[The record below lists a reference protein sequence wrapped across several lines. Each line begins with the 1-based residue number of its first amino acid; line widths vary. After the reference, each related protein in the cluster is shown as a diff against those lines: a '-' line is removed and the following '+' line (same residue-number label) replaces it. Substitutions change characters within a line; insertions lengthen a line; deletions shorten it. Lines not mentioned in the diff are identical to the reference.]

1 MAFETNNDSGDC
13 IKAAFEAQV
22 RRTPEAPAVYCGE
35 ATLSYAQLN
44 ARANA
49 CAALLRARGLGRG
62 SYVGLGFERSV
73 DMLVA
78 LWGVVKAGAAYIP
91 VDPAYPEARIAHM
104 ASAARWS
111 ALLAGPALLEK
122 YQAAAGSA
130 PILSLPATDGQLQH
144 PDPVSNAGPD
154 DPLYAIFTSGSTG
167 QPKAATVFR
176 SGFANLLQWYEATF
190 SITAATRALVMT
202 SLSFDLTQKNLFAP
216 LLAGG
221 AVVLQ
226 PPGPYDLV
234 ALTCQI
240 THHNVSLLN
249 TTPSAFYPLVDATA
263 SRGYADLSSLRAVV
277 LGGEPIS
284 VPRLQAWLQA
294 PATQAFVANTY
305 GPTECTD
312 ICAWHRLDR
321 TNLHDWPFVP
331 LGREIPRVG
340 IVLLNEHLQPVPVGE
355 QGELCITGA
364 GVGGGYLHDPAR
376 TADRFV
382 PNPCPSVVPGS
393 VLYRTG
399 DLARRDENGVL
410 EFRGRMDH
418 QVKVRGFRIEL
429 GEIELA
435 LTGHPAVREA
445 VVTAS
450 HAGDEDARLTAWLL
464 PVGTPADLADVRAY
478 LAARLP
484 AYMVPQ
490 QFQWLDA
497 YPMTPNA
504 KVDRLAL
511 QQRTPAADAGA
522 PVAAPAGNG
531 WESRLLALW
540 SEVLA
545 RPVEDPTANFFD
557 LGGNSLQL
565 AVLHTRLCE
574 WTGRALP
581 ITDLFAHTTVRALA
595 HHLADPGHAHN
606 QRAVLDRAR
615 RQQAGFAHLR
625 RTPTS

>member
-1 MAFETNNDSGDC
+1 M
-13 IKAAFEAQV
+13 
-22 RRTPEAPAVYCGE
+22 P
-35 ATLSYAQLN
+35 
-44 ARANA
+44 
-49 CAALLRARGLGRG
+49 
-62 SYVGLGFERSV
+62 
-73 DMLVA
+73 
-78 LWGVVKAGAAYIP
+78 
-91 VDPAYPEARIAHM
+91 
-104 ASAARWS
+104 
-111 ALLAGPALLEK
+111 
-122 YQAAAGSA
+122 
-130 PILSLPATDGQLQH
+130 
-144 PDPVSNAGPD
+144 
-154 DPLYAIFTSGSTG
+154 
-167 QPKAATVFR
+167 PKAATVFR

-294 PATQAFVANTY
+294 PATQAFCRQHLRPHRMHRHLRMAPA
-305 GPTECTD
+305 GPNQSP
-312 ICAWHRLDR
+312 RLALR
-321 TNLHDWPFVP
+321 PAGARN
-331 LGREIPRVG
+331 PRVG

-376 TADRFV
+376 TGRPLCAQSMPV
-382 PNPCPSVVPGS
+382 HVVPGS

-418 QVKVRGFRIEL
+418 QVKVRGFRIKV

-450 HAGDEDARLTAWLL
+450 HAGAPGKCEPGQGCRAPVHASTA
-464 PVGTPADLADVRAY
+464 TR
-478 LAARLP
+478 
-484 AYMVPQ
+484 
-490 QFQWLDA
+490 
-497 YPMTPNA
+497 
-504 KVDRLAL
+504 
-511 QQRTPAADAGA
+511 PAAPFNPN
-522 PVAAPAGNG
+522 PVLNQLDQALSSLDDTLITLRSSGN
-531 WESRLLALW
+531 R
-540 SEVLA
+540 
-545 RPVEDPTANFFD
+545 D
-557 LGGNSLQL
+557 
-565 AVLHTRLCE
+565 
-574 WTGRALP
+574 TGIMA
-581 ITDLFAHTTVRALA
+581 TTIG
-595 HHLADPGHAHN
+595 D
-606 QRAVLDRAR
+606 
-615 RQQAGFAHLR
+615 
-625 RTPTS
+625 